1 MRAGIAKQCLLI
13 FYSLNIVKATV
24 VTGLCLKS
32 LCKQDLTCLAGFKV
46 DWMVLE
52 QSDGF
57 KLVCNIYIYIY
68 IYTVHRC
75 IYSDIFLTLAGAF
88 LGIDW
93 HQ

>member
-32 LCKQDLTCLAGFKV
+32 LFKQDLTCLAGFKV
-46 DWMVLE
+46 DWMVIE

-57 KLVCNIYIYIY
+57 KLVCNIYIYIQY
-68 IYTVHRC
+68 IDVYTAT
-75 IYSDIFLTLAGAF
+75 YSSLWQEPSEA
-88 LGIDW
+88 
-93 HQ
+93 